1 MRLPRKRRPCDH
13 RGRDERRR
21 CEPRSPGSPQNL
33 EGAGGASPRAF
44 RGSEALPVRPLRT
57 GREYISALG
66 SGPFVDI
73 CCNGPR
79 TCGGPCPLW
88 GRVGGLAPWN
98 RPAQGVRPGGV
109 ATAAPIRPGLRVA
122 PEGCWCAGISGLLS
136 GGRVCFL
143 GRAKRPTALCQLELG
158 WAGARPVP
166 AAGGWG
172 TAGDGSSPP
181 PSCPRWPLRPQ
192 P

>member
-1 MRLPRKRRPCDH
+1 M
-13 RGRDERRR
+13 
-21 CEPRSPGSPQNL
+21 
-33 EGAGGASPRAF
+33 
-44 RGSEALPVRPLRT
+44 RPLRT

-88 GRVGGLAPWN
+88 GWVGGLAPWN

-109 ATAAPIRPGLRVA
+109 ATPAPIRPGLRVA
-122 PEGCWCAGISGLLS
+122 PEGCRCAGISGLLS

-143 GRAKRPTALCQLELG
+143 GRTKRPTALCQLELG

-192 P
+192 PAPPPQSQLLGGSGAQSGIHLMGRCSAVPVRAGADLR